1 MAQRSEPRVEVIAPA
16 GRVTGI
22 ARTGIALFRGIPFAE
37 PPVENL
43 RFAAPVDAAPVDE
56 IDATNWGPIPLQDLD
71 PLPRA
76 LPGTENYFYA
86 PGVTTSEDCLNLNIW
101 APALDADAEPAP
113 VLFWIFGGGFLC
125 GSGTGPWVDGSR
137 YAREHGVVVVTIN
150 YRLGLLGN
158 LWLGDIETTASDLA
172 LQDQISAL
180 RWVQR
185 NIASF
190 GGDPERVTIMG
201 QSAGGMSVA
210 ALLTAPDARGLFHGA
225 AIISGHL
232 AGVRTVEQALET
244 RARVLHELAVDPDAD
259 ILAQLRELST
269 LRILQVQREL
279 GIGVRAFPLVTD
291 DVVLPADPLGSIR
304 DGEAAPVPLLLGV
317 DSEEDR
323 LFTLTGW
330 AGEPRD
336 TSSLLRTLLGDDS
349 LDAVAEAEAL
359 YRTVGTDDVDRQ
371 YLISTDQSWA
381 APSQALA
388 DAHSAAGNPTFHYEF
403 SRKSSALDGRV
414 DAAHLAELPF
424 FWGTLDAPGAT
435 ELLGDDILTDPA
447 LIDLATRVSGTIAQF
462 VKTGTADAGPLGTW
476 PVTTPAARV
485 TMVIDVEPRAEHDR
499 HAERIAFWRTHDSAE
514 ALSTVTG
521 ASS

>member
-1 MAQRSEPRVEVIAPA
+1 MAQRSEPRVQVLAPA

-22 ARTGIALFRGIPFAE
+22 ARDGIELFRGIRFAE
-37 PPVENL
+37 PPVERL
-43 RFAAPVDAAPVDE
+43 RFAAPVDAAPTAE

-101 APALDADAEPAP
+101 APTSDVDAASAP

-137 YAREHGVVVVTIN
+137 YAREHGVIVVTIN

-158 LWLGDIETTASDLA
+158 LWLGDIESGATDLA

-185 NIASF
+185 NIAAF
-190 GGDPERVTIMG
+190 GGDPKRVTIMG
-201 QSAGGMSVA
+201 QSAGAMSVA

-225 AIISGHL
+225 AVVSGHL
-232 AGVRTVEQALET
+232 AGVRTVEQALAT

-259 ILAQLRELST
+259 ILAQLRGLST

-279 GIGVRAFPLVTD
+279 GIGIGAFPMVAD

-304 DGEAAPVPLLLGV
+304 AGEAAPVPLLLGV

-330 AGEPRD
+330 AGESRD
-336 TSSLLRTLLGDDS
+336 TPSLLRSLLGDDV
-349 LDAVAEAEAL
+349 DAIAEAMEL
-359 YRTVGTDDVDRQ
+359 YREVGTDDTDRQ
-371 YLISTDQSWA
+371 YLISTDHSWA
-381 APSQALA
+381 APSQMLA
-388 DAHSAAGNPTFHYEF
+388 DAHSTAGHPTFHYEF
-403 SRKSSALDGRV
+403 SRKSTALGDRV
-414 DAAHLAELPF
+414 NAAHLAELPF
-424 FWGTLDAPGAT
+424 FWNNLDAPGT
-435 ELLGDDILTDPA
+435 TDLLGDDILTDPA
-447 LIDLATRVSGTIAQF
+447 LSDLATRISGTIAQF
-462 VKTGTADAGPLGTW
+462 VKTGTADDGPLGAW
-476 PVTTPAARV
+476 PATGPAARV
-485 TMVIDVEPRAEHDR
+485 TMVIDVESGAQQDH
-499 HAERIAFWRTHDSAE
+499 HAERIDFWRTHDSVE
-514 ALSTVTG
+514 AMSTVTG
-521 ASS
+521 DAS